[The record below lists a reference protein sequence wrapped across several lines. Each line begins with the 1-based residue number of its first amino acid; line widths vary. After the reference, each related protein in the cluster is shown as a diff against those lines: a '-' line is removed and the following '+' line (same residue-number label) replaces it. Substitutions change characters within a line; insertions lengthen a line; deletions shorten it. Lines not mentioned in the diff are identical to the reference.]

1 MKKIFFVFLF
11 VTTTMALN
19 PAWAGDCIKGQI
31 DAESVK
37 ASDFIF
43 EGKLTK
49 PSATNGPLDSSGPD
63 TLKNEF
69 EITKIWKGPENKSKI
84 TIFQSSYHGMS
95 FSEDKTYLIF
105 ANKTND
111 ENVYSTS
118 DCGPSTSITYTL
130 PPEIEELKELLK

>member
-1 MKKIFFVFLF
+1 MKGRIY
-11 VTTTMALN
+11 
-19 PAWAGDCIKGQI
+19 
-31 DAESVK
+31 AESVK

-49 PSATNGPLDSSGPD
+49 SSAVNGSLDSSDPD
-63 TLKNEF
+63 TLRNEF
-69 EITKIWKGPENKSKI
+69 EITKVWKGPENKSKI
-84 TIFQSSYHGMS
+84 TIVQSYYHGIS
-95 FSEDKTYLIF
+95 FLEDKTYLIF